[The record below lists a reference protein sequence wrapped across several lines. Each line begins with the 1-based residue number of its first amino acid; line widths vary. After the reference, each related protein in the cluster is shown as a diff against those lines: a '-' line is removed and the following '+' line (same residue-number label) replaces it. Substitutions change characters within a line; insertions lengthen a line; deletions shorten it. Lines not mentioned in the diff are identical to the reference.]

1 MHIQAKCLFQW
12 EKYTTPSMIE
22 VLQCDPCKTSY
33 LVDALG
39 SEPQCVSC
47 QVFALDM
54 VMLNSS
60 SSNFSLGQ
68 GKFILLSSLITTI
81 LDNIIT
87 LFIVQSLILVRILGA
102 PWTAACQA
110 SLSITKSLS
119 LLKLMSIESLMP
131 SNHLIL
137 CLPLLLLPSIFP
149 TIRGFSNESVL
160 CTRWPE
166 YWSFSFKISRFV
178 EYSGS
183 SMESG

>member
-12 EKYTTPSMIE
+12 EKYITPSMIE

-33 LVDALG
+33 LVDTLG

-60 SSNFSLGQ
+60 SSNISLGQ

-87 LFIVQSLILVRILGA
+87 LFIVQSLSLVRIFGA
-102 PWTAACQA
+102 PWTAACQD

-119 LLKLMSIESLMP
+119 LLKFIESLMP

-137 CLPLLLLPSIFP
+137 CPPLLLLPSIFP
-149 TIRGFSNESVL
+149 IIRGFSNESVL
-160 CTRWPE
+160 CIKWPE
-166 YWSFSFKISRFV
+166 HWSFSFKISRFI